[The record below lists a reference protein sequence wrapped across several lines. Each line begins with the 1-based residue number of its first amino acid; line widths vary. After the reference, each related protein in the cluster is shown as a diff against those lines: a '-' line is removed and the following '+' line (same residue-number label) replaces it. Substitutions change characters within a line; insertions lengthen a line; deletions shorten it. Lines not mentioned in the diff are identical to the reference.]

1 MTRLPIVL
9 ALSLTLLPPC
19 VVAEVYR
26 CQKDGSTVFSDKPC
40 EADAQAY
47 QPKQSIVVVPRD
59 KTPDLAKQYDERTV
73 KETQERDT
81 ANDAW
86 NKDYEVRKKKEAS
99 FRDAG
104 IKRQAVEGMSQQQVR
119 DLLGNPQITS
129 RNENLGVVREGWT
142 YRNRDG
148 SRSVV
153 YFKNGVVSGTAHKGR
168 K

>member
-1 MTRLPIVL
+1 MTRFPVAL
-9 ALSLTLLPPC
+9 ALGLILLPPC
-19 VVAEVYR
+19 AAAEVYR
-26 CQKDGSTVFSDKPC
+26 CQKDGGIVFSDKPC
-40 EADAQAY
+40 EADAQTY

-59 KTPDLAKQYDERTV
+59 KTPDLAKQYDQRSA
-73 KETQERDT
+73 KETQERDK

-86 NKDYEVRKKKEAS
+86 NKDYQVHKKKEAS

-104 IKRQAVEGMSQQQVR
+104 IKRKAVEGMSQQQVR
-119 DLLGNPQITS
+119 DLLGDPQITS

-142 YRNRDG
+142 YKNRDG

-153 YFKNGVVSGTAHKGR
+153 YFKNGLVSGTAHKGR